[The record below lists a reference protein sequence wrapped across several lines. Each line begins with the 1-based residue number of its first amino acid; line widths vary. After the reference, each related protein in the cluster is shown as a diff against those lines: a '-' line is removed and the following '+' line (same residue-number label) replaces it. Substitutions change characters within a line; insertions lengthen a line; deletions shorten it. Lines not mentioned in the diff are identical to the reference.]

1 VFREH
6 FPDCLHDRVPQ
17 LRCAGK
23 LPEKCRAF
31 FPFLSLP
38 YRPLGTNIPHMNEI
52 DEFDL
57 KIIRELQRDATLT
70 VEMLGEKVNLSRNAA
85 WRRLKRLEDEGYLLR
100 RVAIADAEKLDLG
113 LAVVILVRTGSHE
126 PDWLARFRAAVVS
139 MPEIISVWRMS
150 GDLDYVLRA
159 RVRDMKGYD
168 RLYQRLIAKVPLA
181 DVSASFVMEEIKETT
196 ELPVGL

>member
-1 VFREH
+1 
-6 FPDCLHDRVPQ
+6 
-17 LRCAGK
+17 
-23 LPEKCRAF
+23 
-31 FPFLSLP
+31 
-38 YRPLGTNIPHMNEI
+38 
-52 DEFDL
+52 
-57 KIIRELQRDATLT
+57 
-70 VEMLGEKVNLSRNAA
+70 
-85 WRRLKRLEDEGYLLR
+85 
-100 RVAIADAEKLDLG
+100 EKLDLG

>member
-1 VFREH
+1 M
-6 FPDCLHDRVPQ
+6 
-17 LRCAGK
+17 
-23 LPEKCRAF
+23 
-31 FPFLSLP
+31 S
-38 YRPLGTNIPHMNEI
+38 EI
-52 DEFDL
+52 DEFDR
-57 KIIRELQRDATLT
+57 KIIRELQTNGTLS
-70 VEMLGEKVNLSRNAA
+70 VEVLGERVNLSRNAA
-85 WRRLKRLEDEGYLLR
+85 WRRLKRLEEEGYILR

-113 LAVVILVRTGSHE
+113 LAVLIMVRTGSHE
-126 PDWLARFRAAVVS
+126 PGWLDRFRSTVLS

-168 RLYQRLIAKVPLA
+168 RLYQRLIARVPLA